1 MAPVK
6 KHGAEQELSPKER
19 ILAAGKRLFAVLG
32 YENTTLEAICRE
44 SNTSEAQLFKHF
56 GSKEGLLEAIF
67 EDGWG
72 KLRMRLAALQTL
84 SSPRQKLKKLGMLMI
99 QLFGDDPQLRDL
111 MLLEGRRV
119 RGERKMIMLTASYRD
134 FVALID
140 SLIAGARPQ
149 GMRYPPALIRA
160 ALNGAFEGMLRELV
174 VQERW
179 RHPAGFTS
187 AEAEKFVTELI
198 DRLLGPD

>member
-1 MAPVK
+1 MAPVRSR
-6 KHGAEQELSPKER
+6 GAEGELPPKER
-19 ILAAGKRLFAVLG
+19 ILTAGKRLFAVLG

-72 KLRMRLAALQTL
+72 KLRMRVAALQTL
-84 SSPRQKLKKLGMLMI
+84 SSPRKKLKKLGMLMI
-99 QLFGDDPQLRDL
+99 QLFGEDPQLRDL
-111 MLLEGRRV
+111 MLLEGRRI
-119 RGERKMIMLTASYRD
+119 RRESKIIMLTASYRD

-140 SLIAGARPQ
+140 SLIAGSQPQ
-149 GMRYPPALIRA
+149 GMQYPPALIRA

-174 VQERW
+174 VEERW
-179 RHPAGFTS
+179 RHPAGFTA
-187 AEAEKFVTELI
+187 AEAEKFVAELI
-198 DRLLGPD
+198 DRLLGPE

>member
-1 MAPVK
+1 MAPVRSR
-6 KHGAEQELSPKER
+6 GAEGELSPKER
-19 ILAAGKRLFAVLG
+19 ILIAGKRLFAVLG

-44 SNTSEAQLFKHF
+44 SNTTEAQLFKHF

-72 KLRMRLAALQTL
+72 KLRLRLAALQTL
-84 SSPRQKLKKLGMLMI
+84 SSPRKKLKKLGMLMI
-99 QLFGDDPQLRDL
+99 QLFGEDPQLRDL
-111 MLLEGRRV
+111 MLLEGRRI
-119 RGERKMIMLTASYRD
+119 RRESKMVMLTASYRE

-140 SLIAGARPQ
+140 SLIVASQPQ
-149 GMRYPPALIRA
+149 GMSYPPALIRA

-179 RHPAGFTS
+179 RHPAGFT
-187 AEAEKFVTELI
+187 AGEAEKFVAELI
-198 DRLLGPD
+198 DRLLGPE